1 MYLLLIEILSHA
13 FSAKSNLVRRS
24 TSEDLIVMTF
34 KQLRTA
40 PSIYIKKPFIAI
52 EKAKV

>member
-24 TSEDLIVMTF
+24 TNKDQILMIF
-34 KQLRTA
+34 IQLGTA
-40 PSIYIKKPFIAI
+40 PSIYNKKPFMAI
-52 EKAKV
+52 EKARV

>member
-24 TSEDLIVMTF
+24 TNEEQILIIF
-34 KQLRTA
+34 IQLRTA
-40 PSIYIKKPFIAI
+40 PSIYIKKPFMAI
-52 EKAKV
+52 EKARV